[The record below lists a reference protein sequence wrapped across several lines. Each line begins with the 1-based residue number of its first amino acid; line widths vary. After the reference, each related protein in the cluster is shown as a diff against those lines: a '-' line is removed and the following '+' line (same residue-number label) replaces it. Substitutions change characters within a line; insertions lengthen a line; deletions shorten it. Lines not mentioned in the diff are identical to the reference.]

1 MATSTRDPLR
11 DARATR
17 AQADYLAWD
26 QALGL
31 VAMFVGLLIA
41 VVAVVT

>member
-1 MATSTRDPLR
+1 MTPTRDPLR

-17 AQADYLAWD
+17 ARLDYVQWD
-26 QALGL
+26 AALGL

-41 VVAVVT
+41 VVAVLT

>member
-1 MATSTRDPLR
+1 MTSAPDPLR

-17 AQADYLAWD
+17 ARLNYVQWD
-26 QALGL
+26 TALGL

-41 VVAVVT
+41 VVAAVT